1 MLKYILKQY
10 MLYTIH
16 KFFVFIMHQVYK
28 HGVSGRCITETG
40 VKHIRSGAL
49 RTITNIAKEYTFY
62 GKL

>member
-1 MLKYILKQY
+1 